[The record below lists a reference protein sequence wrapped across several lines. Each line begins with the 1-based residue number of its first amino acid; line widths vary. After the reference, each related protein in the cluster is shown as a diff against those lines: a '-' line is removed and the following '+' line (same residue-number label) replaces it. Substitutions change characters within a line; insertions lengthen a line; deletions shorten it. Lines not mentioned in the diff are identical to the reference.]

1 MHSHNHGHDHSH
13 HHQVTLTNVNTAF
26 IIGITLNF
34 VFVVVEVITGLII
47 HSVSLLSDAGHNL
60 ADVAGLGLSLLAYRL
75 LKIKANEQYTYGY
88 KKTSVIVA
96 LFNAVVL
103 LISIGA
109 IAYEAIFRFVHPEP
123 LPGLSI
129 AIVAGI
135 GIFVNAISAYLF
147 MQDKEKDINI
157 KAAYLHLMFD
167 ALVSFGIVV
176 GGVLIYFTHWYWLDS
191 ALSIVI
197 VVVLISGT
205 WKLLLQSYR
214 LSVDGVPENIDLEK
228 LKSLALK
235 IDGVKD
241 LHHIHVWAIS
251 TTQNALTAHLVIADD
266 IPVQQEKQIKQ
277 HYKQNVST
285 LNKGIF
291 NRPSVSTD
299 LSKGDYAKSIGNQ
312 YDEKIFNIE
321 SVVCMI
327 LNHAC
332 LHIINNII

>member
-266 IPVQQEKQIKQ
+266 IPVQQEKQIKHRLKHDFEHSNIQ
-277 HYKQNVST
+277 HST
-285 LNKGIF
+285 LETEREADRCAAVNCK
-291 NRPSVSTD
+291 
-299 LSKGDYAKSIGNQ
+299 
-312 YDEKIFNIE
+312 
-321 SVVCMI
+321 
-327 LNHAC
+327 
-332 LHIINNII
+332 